1 MEDGQLE
8 GTGVELQLSPDGA
21 LLSAVFTPAACTR
34 PLAPE
39 ALRRAIGEQGGLF
52 VREDAL
58 VELFRRLAVAPIGFA
73 LPVAERRD
81 ATLALNIAEDF
92 MSATITIK
100 KSYGGREI
108 GVDEVLR
115 ELAESGVVHG
125 IMHEQIAA
133 AVEAGQAFQLQIAA
147 GAPALPG
154 MDSQFISLIPEM
166 NKQMPQLSEQD
177 TADYRN
183 LGDII
188 SVSLGD
194 PLLRRTRPTPG
205 VPGCNLLG
213 VELPAGDG
221 CELPFAA
228 NLTGIAC
235 DLRDPDLL
243 VAAISGYPVIVP
255 NGVTVE
261 PVFRLKRVDLSTGNL
276 HFKGSLEIA
285 GDVTEGMEVTATEQ
299 LTVGGIV
306 EAARLQAGG
315 DIVVMGGV
323 IGHAEPSRSDGGRE
337 TAHISAGGSVSVHF
351 AENAVIAAGGAIVI
365 KELAMQCDLTSGSSI
380 TVGEQG
386 ARRGHIIGGCCRA
399 ATLVEAVVLGSRVG
413 VATVVEVG
421 VDPSLHRKLETV
433 KDAMAEKE
441 RLMEELS
448 KTLSY
453 VRENPGT
460 MEPELVRLK
469 ERVFAK
475 YQGEIAELANEKKR
489 LQKRMEINGQAR
501 VAVQREV
508 FVGTQIKIGER
519 VLTLDEDLVSPT
531 FTLGEL
537 QICF

>member
-1 MEDGQLE
+1 M
-8 GTGVELQLSPDGA
+8 TN
-21 LLSAVFTPAACTR
+21 
-34 PLAPE
+34 
-39 ALRRAIGEQGGLF
+39 GEC
-52 VREDAL
+52 
-58 VELFRRLAVAPIGFA
+58 
-73 LPVAERRD
+73 
-81 ATLALNIAEDF
+81 
-92 MSATITIK
+92 
-100 KSYGGREI
+100 
-108 GVDEVLR
+108 
-115 ELAESGVVHG
+115 
-125 IMHEQIAA
+125 
-133 AVEAGQAFQLQIAA
+133 
-147 GAPALPG
+147 
-154 MDSQFISLIPEM
+154 SL
-166 NKQMPQLSEQD
+166 
-177 TADYRN
+177 
-183 LGDII
+183 
-188 SVSLGD
+188 
-194 PLLRRTRPTPG
+194 
-205 VPGCNLLG
+205 
-213 VELPAGDG
+213 
-221 CELPFAA
+221 
-228 NLTGIAC
+228 
-235 DLRDPDLL
+235 
-243 VAAISGYPVIVP
+243 SGYPVIVP

-351 AENAVIAAGGAIVI
+351 AENAVITAGGAIVI

-421 VDPSLHRKLETV
+421 VVPSLHRKLETV

-460 MEPELVRLK
+460 REPELVQLK
-469 ERVFAK
+469 ERGIGVHGEFLEKTKNHPLGGFGKFDLAGFPKDRFYSYKSFWTAQPTVHVFPHWNWAGHE
-475 YQGEIAELANEKKR
+475 GEKIPVMVYTNAQEVELFLKNTRGLLPGPAGEVTEPDVGPSDK
-489 LQKRMEINGQAR
+489 IQA
-501 VAVQREV
+501 QV
-508 FVGTQIKIGER
+508 FYRPCYIGR
-519 VLTLDEDLVSPT
+519 
-531 FTLGEL
+531 
-537 QICF
+537 I